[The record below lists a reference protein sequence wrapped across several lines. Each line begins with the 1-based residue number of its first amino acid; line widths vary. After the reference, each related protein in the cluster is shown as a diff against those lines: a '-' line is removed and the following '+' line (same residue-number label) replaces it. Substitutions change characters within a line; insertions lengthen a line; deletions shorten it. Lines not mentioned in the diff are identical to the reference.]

1 MLTKLW
7 ELNKRFLLITGSGL
21 AVFLILNGF
30 VGGCLDSVEGP
41 KGLLTKSGELE
52 REVRALHKYLYRYH
66 EEKARLADYERHE
79 TALRGELELPAEPEL
94 ARFDEG
100 SALNQFNQAIDKT
113 WGEAQDKANRA
124 NVPLPDKLGPQD
136 FLIERKHGKKEY
148 EGHYAY
154 LGVVRRALVALIDAG
169 MVEISRPD
177 LIEEEMLPVV
187 ADDDSVSCLFRGVRF
202 KVTGPY
208 ESFLRVL
215 KALQAPQAFLQ
226 VNVRSLAAKSPG
238 EERLLKGELEFTA
251 LRLVE
256 RSAAE
261 ADTAPKPRGKEPAP
275 KGRGRR

>member
-1 MLTKLW
+1 MFTKLW

-41 KGLLTKSGELE
+41 KGLRTRSGELE
-52 REVRALHKYLYRYH
+52 KQVRALHKDLYRYH

-79 TALRGELELPAEPEL
+79 AALRAELELPAEPEL

-124 NVPLPDKLGPQD
+124 NVPLPEKLGPQD
-136 FLIERKHGKKEY
+136 FLIERKDGKKEY
-148 EGHYAY
+148 EEHYAY
-154 LGVVRRALVALIDAG
+154 LGVVRRALSALIDAG

-177 LIEEEMLPVV
+177 LIEEEMLPVL
-187 ADDDSVSCLFRGVRF
+187 ANDDSVHCLFRGVRF
-202 KVTGPY
+202 RVTGPY

-238 EERLLKGELEFTA
+238 EERLLKGELEFAA

-256 RSAAE
+256 SSGVEAE
-261 ADTAPKPRGKEPAP
+261 PGQKLPGKAPTS